1 MKAVLAW
8 IIHGILP
15 AWIAKLVVEAPTM
28 SELPEAV
35 QTALA
40 PAAEM
45 TVNDLQAA
53 LVPAP
58 DNAAGGRAGSGTD
71 YVALAAT
78 LVKVV
83 DPAAAPAADAVLAL
97 DAMIPTGTIS
107 KLETILAAL
116 GHDLPPFWAEA
127 VALAKKA

>member
-1 MKAVLAW
+1 MKTALAW
-8 IIHGILP
+8 IIHSILP
-15 AWIAKLVVEAPTM
+15 AWIAKIFVEAPTM
-28 SELPEAV
+28 SELPDAV

-53 LVPAP
+53 LVPVAP
-58 DNAAGGRAGSGTD
+58 APTPATD

-78 LVKVV
+78 VVKVV

-97 DAMIPTGTIS
+97 DAMIPAGTIG
-107 KLETILAAL
+107 KLETILGAL
-116 GHDLPPFWAEA
+116 GHELPGFWAEA

>member
-1 MKAVLAW
+1 MKAILAW
-8 IIHGILP
+8 IIHSILP
-15 AWIAKLVVEAPTM
+15 AWIAKRIVEVPTM
-28 SELPEAV
+28 SELPEEV

-40 PAAEM
+40 PAS
-45 TVNDLQAA
+45 
-53 LVPAP
+53 

-97 DAMIPTGTIS
+97 DAMIPAGTIS

-116 GHDLPPFWAEA
+116 GHELPGFWSEA